1 MLVRCSSVRGWVLLC
16 VAGWLSACG
25 GNAGSGLPFQSSAPD
40 TSTLTVSAE
49 TLALAAI
56 NAGALPTPIPGT
68 PRVLTVTNTGAVT
81 ALGVAV
87 DASLMPAGTTVA
99 STCGTLAPLARCTL
113 TITPGTVATTGSVAL
128 PIQGSNTNTVT
139 PMVAVLAYGSVYQ
152 GGYVFAL
159 DDATPN
165 TGSVG
170 GKVAALNDVAAAYW
184 SPDNDAIAGID
195 ERSVAPCVGAFDGAC
210 NTRVI
215 VDYYNGIGQGPAS
228 YPAGL
233 CATSTADGY
242 ADWYLPA
249 ICESGYDGGVESSGC
264 GSSMAPTLQ
273 NMYSNLVGNGIGGLF
288 GRHPTSTAGAVSP
301 HPIPLLA
308 FWMQIYPGG
317 PGNSTQYLAMRTLD
331 IEPARCVRVLTH

>member
-25 GNAGSGLPFQSSAPD
+25 GNAGSGPPPQSSPPD
-40 TSTLTVSAE
+40 NTTLTVNTE

-68 PRVLTVTNTGAVT
+68 PRALTVTNTGTVV

-87 DASLMPAGTTVA
+87 DASLLPAGTTVA

-113 TITPGTVATTGSVAL
+113 TIAPGTVATTGSVAL

-139 PMVAVLAYGSVYQ
+139 PMVAVVTYGSVYQ
-152 GGYVFAL
+152 GGYVFAI

-170 GKVAALNDVAAAYW
+170 GKVAATSDTASARW
-184 SPDNDAIAGID
+184 SPNHDFLPGID
-195 ERSVAPCVGAFDGAC
+195 ELAVASCEGAQEGAC

-215 VDYYNGIGQGPAS
+215 VEYYTTVRGEDPAS
-228 YPAGL
+228 YLAGL
-233 CATSTADGY
+233 CATATDDGY
-242 ADWYLPA
+242 TDWYLPA
-249 ICESGYDGGVESSGC
+249 ICEAGYDGVGAASGC
-264 GSSMAPTLQ
+264 GTRLAPTLQ
-273 NMYSNLVGNGIGGLF
+273 NMYLNLVEVAGVGGF
-288 GRHPTSTAGAVSP
+288 AGPYRTSTAVSLSHGP
-301 HPIPLLA
+301 SGA
-308 FWMQIYPGG
+308 FWMQENAPTNSEQYPTSRI
-317 PGNSTQYLAMRTLD
+317 GNTGVG
-331 IEPARCVRVLTH
+331 RCVRALTH